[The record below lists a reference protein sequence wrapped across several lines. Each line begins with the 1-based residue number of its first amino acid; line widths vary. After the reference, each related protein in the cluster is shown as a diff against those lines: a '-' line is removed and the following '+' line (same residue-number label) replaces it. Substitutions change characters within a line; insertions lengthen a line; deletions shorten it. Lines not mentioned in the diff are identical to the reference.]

1 MLNEMC
7 PRHEILWHLLPI
19 DLSYY
24 IYSFGVPGILFFLI
38 GKARCQ
44 RKAKLEG
51 YAKWDFIYNYEHK
64 MEKGG

>member
-24 IYSFGVPGILFFLI
+24 IYSFGVPGILFFLLLLSVDLS
-38 GKARCQ
+38 GKYM
-44 RKAKLEG
+44 LG
-51 YAKWDFIYNYEHK
+51 ITIIY
-64 MEKGG
+64 